1 MPESLA
7 ACRNYVGVEI
17 PGQKIVLFLV
27 WCIWSGAAWGLG
39 VASCDAPTPIHF
51 NAGASSAEVTG
62 AVARGE
68 RACFTFE
75 ARRGQ
80 HMSLSQPGQQNSNVV
95 VQIYRPQWTIDH
107 SPDGIIVRG
116 QALRGAAEGD
126 DTQAWAGI
134 LPAAGKY
141 LLVLGTS
148 WGGGEYRVRVAIR

>member
-1 MPESLA
+1 
-7 ACRNYVGVEI
+7 
-17 PGQKIVLFLV
+17 
-27 WCIWSGAAWGLG
+27 
-39 VASCDAPTPIHF
+39 
-51 NAGASSAEVTG
+51 
-62 AVARGE
+62 
-68 RACFTFE
+68 
-75 ARRGQ
+75 
-80 HMSLSQPGQQNSNVV
+80 MSLSQPGQQNSNVV

-148 WGGGEYRVRVAIR
+148 WGGGEYRVRVAIW